1 LTGKAVLIAG
11 GDGKGANFSILRA
24 AAGKHLRA
32 AVLMGKDAASLQ
44 AALVDVVPIS
54 RVNTMSEAVSVAA
67 ALAQHG
73 DTVLLAPACA
83 SLDQYR
89 DYQHRGQ
96 VFVDAVR
103 SLPA

>member
-1 LTGKAVLIAG
+1 DIVPTRRV
-11 GDGKGANFSILRA
+11 ANMR
-24 AAGKHLRA
+24 
-32 AVLMGKDAASLQ
+32 
-44 AALVDVVPIS
+44 
-54 RVNTMSEAVSVAA
+54 EAVATASG
-67 ALAQHG
+67 LAHPG

-103 SLPA
+103 SLTP